1 MDFSVVILAAGAGS
15 RMYSSKP
22 KVLHT
27 ICGKPM
33 IDMILTQAL
42 SVSDDVRVVL
52 YHQKDAI
59 ESYLRAHF
67 SAHFA
72 SGALAIHIQDHAN
85 LPGTGGALLEI
96 APESKADSN
105 AESTPESSAP
115 NKQALRFKHKR
126 VVVLNGDMP
135 LILSSS
141 IESIAKTKASAVVGV
156 IELENPQG
164 YGRVVLSSAP
174 NLDSASNLDSA
185 ASRQDSASKLDSASK
200 SPESTMP
207 RISRIVEQKDCDEKE
222 AQIKLVNAGI
232 YAFDTHI
239 LEANLPK
246 ISNNNAQ
253 KEYYLTE
260 IIALIVQQEK
270 SASQNSDT
278 NTSAAKSNDTSASIA
293 PFYIS
298 QDEFIGVNTKYEL
311 SIAESMQLRK
321 LRKQAMD
328 KGVIMRLPETIYL
341 ESSVVFEGE
350 CEIENNV
357 RLCGD
362 TKIIRS
368 HIKAGSVVED
378 AIIDSSDIGPM
389 ARVRPKSHIKNT
401 HIGNF
406 VEAKNAHM
414 QGVKAGHLSYLGD
427 CEIGEGSNIGA
438 GVITCNY
445 DGKKKHKTTIGKNV
459 FIGSD
464 SQLIAP
470 VNIESDTLIAAGS
483 SITADVKEGEL
494 AISRAKQQNKSGFFY
509 KFFGKTR

>member
-33 IDMILTQAL
+33 IDMILAQAR

-96 APESKADSN
+96 APESKADSS
-105 AESTPESSAP
+105 ADSTRKSGAP

-174 NLDSASNLDSA
+174 NLDSAT
-185 ASRQDSASKLDSASK
+185 RQDSTMWSL
-200 SPESTMP
+200 ESTTP

-239 LEANLPK
+239 LDANLPK

-270 SASQNSDT
+270 SASQSANTSKSASQNSDT
-278 NTSAAKSNDTSASIA
+278 NTSTAKNTSASIA

-328 KGVIMRLPETIYL
+328 QGVIMRLPETIYL
-341 ESSVVFEGE
+341 ESSVCLRV
-350 CEIENNV
+350 N
-357 RLCGD
+357 
-362 TKIIRS
+362 
-368 HIKAGSVVED
+368 
-378 AIIDSSDIGPM
+378 
-389 ARVRPKSHIKNT
+389 AR
-401 HIGNF
+401 
-406 VEAKNAHM
+406 
-414 QGVKAGHLSYLGD
+414 
-427 CEIGEGSNIGA
+427 
-438 GVITCNY
+438 
-445 DGKKKHKTTIGKNV
+445 
-459 FIGSD
+459 
-464 SQLIAP
+464 
-470 VNIESDTLIAAGS
+470 
-483 SITADVKEGEL
+483 
-494 AISRAKQQNKSGFFY
+494 
-509 KFFGKTR
+509 

>member
-42 SVSDDVRVVL
+42 SASDDVRVVL
-52 YHQKDAI
+52 YHQKDVI

-72 SGALAIHIQDHAN
+72 SGALTIHIQDHAN

-105 AESTPESSAP
+105 AESSAL

-141 IESIAKTKASAVVGV
+141 IESIAKTQAPAVVGV

-174 NLDSASNLDSA
+174 NLDSAS
-185 ASRQDSASKLDSASK
+185 K
-200 SPESTMP
+200 SLESTTP

-232 YAFDTHI
+232 YAFDTHV

-270 SASQNSDT
+270 SASQSAGANQHNSASQNGDK
-278 NTSAAKSNDTSASIA
+278 NTSTDKNTSASIA

-328 KGVIMRLPETIYL
+328 QGVIMRLPETIYL

-470 VNIESDTLIAAGS
+470 VSIESDTLIAAGS

-494 AISRAKQQNKSGFFY
+494 AISRVKQQNKSGFFY